1 MRTYFP
7 SLLPVFRT
15 WLSDPQLRRV
25 TMLAGLVAA
34 GLAMSGCG
42 VGLVDTSTTGSLA
55 LGGKAMGGQQG
66 VAGATI
72 QLYRAGKM
80 GNGSAAVPLL
90 TTAVTTDK
98 FGFFSITGDYGCQSS
113 TDQVYLMATG
123 GNPGMAAGT
132 NNTSI
137 AMIAALG
144 DCGTLL
150 SNGANQFIWV
160 NEITTAAAAWALAP
174 FMTGPANVGASATNA
189 AGLRN
194 AFLDAGLL
202 ANTTTGNP
210 ATSSIGLTIETG
222 KLLALA
228 DAIAS
233 CVNSA
238 GGAACA
244 PLFAA
249 AQPAGGSMPSDTIT
263 ALLDIVKNP
272 AHHVQDVWNTISSTP
287 PFPTTLTHAPNDW
300 TMSVTVP
307 LATPSSGTYLLAA
320 PTALDVDAQ
329 GDVWVAGK
337 YGILNAVTP
346 QGALL
351 NASGFGVGT
360 LNESL
365 GLAVDTSGYVWVT
378 NEESSPNKAGSVSKF
393 QGSAMS
399 SPGAVISGNGGT
411 NFYDSSIDF
420 PYDISAD
427 RLGNVLIANYANGTA
442 TEYSTATNAP
452 VATGLGSGY
461 GAYTVAGASDGAGGV
476 WLANNASGTVTHALA
491 GGAASNV
498 NCCVAP
504 EGLATDPAGN
514 VWVSDYFNSSVSAI
528 SFAGAVIVNQVTA
541 GGLAYPSHL
550 SVDAGGTVWVANYH
564 GSSLSAISSGT
575 VAGEPAAGTAISP
588 STGLG
593 LDANLI
599 EPYAVIPDRSG
610 NLWVSNFYQNN
621 LVMFLG
627 LATPTSTPTLPLPV
641 AP

>member
-1 MRTYFP
+1 
-7 SLLPVFRT
+7 
-15 WLSDPQLRRV
+15 
-25 TMLAGLVAA
+25 
-34 GLAMSGCG
+34 
-42 VGLVDTSTTGSLA
+42 
-55 LGGKAMGGQQG
+55 
-66 VAGATI
+66 
-72 QLYRAGKM
+72 
-80 GNGSAAVPLL
+80 
-90 TTAVTTDK
+90 
-98 FGFFSITGDYGCQSS
+98 
-113 TDQVYLMATG
+113 
-123 GNPGMAAGT
+123 
-132 NNTSI
+132 
-137 AMIAALG
+137 
-144 DCGTLL
+144 
-150 SNGANQFIWV
+150 
-160 NEITTAAAAWALAP
+160 
-174 FMTGPANVGASATNA
+174 
-189 AGLRN
+189 
-194 AFLDAGLL
+194 
-202 ANTTTGNP
+202 
-210 ATSSIGLTIETG
+210 
-222 KLLALA
+222 
-228 DAIAS
+228 
-233 CVNSA
+233 
-238 GGAACA
+238 
-244 PLFAA
+244 
-249 AQPAGGSMPSDTIT
+249 MPSDTMT

-272 AHHVQDVWNTISSTP
+272 AHRVQDVWNTISSTP

-307 LATPSSGTYLLAA
+307 LAAPTSGTNLLAA

-365 GLAVDTSGYVWVT
+365 GLAVDTSGYIWVT

-399 SPGAVISGNGGT
+399 SPGAVINGNGGT

-427 RLGNVLIANYANGTA
+427 RLGNLLIANYANGTA

-491 GGAASNV
+491 GGATSNV
-498 NCCVAP
+498 NCCAAP

-564 GSSLSAISSGT
+564 GSSISAISSGT
-575 VAGEPAAGTAISP
+575 VAGEPVAGTAISP

-599 EPYAVIPDRSG
+599 EPYAVVPDRSG